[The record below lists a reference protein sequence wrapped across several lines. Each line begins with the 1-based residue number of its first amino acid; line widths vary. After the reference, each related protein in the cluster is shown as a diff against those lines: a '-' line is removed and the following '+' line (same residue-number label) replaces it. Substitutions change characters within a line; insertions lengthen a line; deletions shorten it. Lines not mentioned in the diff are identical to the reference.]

1 MAKILV
7 VDDSGVDRTI
17 AGAFVEKMGA
27 SVLFAENGKI
37 ALDVMQ
43 NDEPDAVLTDLQMPE
58 MDGLDLVKNLR
69 RIYPGTPVILMTA
82 YGSEEIAVNALQAGA
97 VSYVAKKN
105 LKQDLAEAV
114 ESVLA
119 TVAARDE
126 RQKLQNVFSSQVS
139 TFEVGYEE
147 GSQAAL
153 INHLQEDL
161 KRISFGDPGDIMH
174 VGMAL
179 TEALANAIDHGNLEL
194 DSTLREETN
203 SSYRELGARRSQEPL
218 YANRRVKVT
227 AYLSSVEIKLVI
239 QDQGPGF
246 DPSKLPDPTD
256 PENLLKASG
265 RGIML
270 IKTFMDEVTFS
281 PKGNEITMIKRRRT
295 PE

>member
-1 MAKILV
+1 
-7 VDDSGVDRTI
+7 
-17 AGAFVEKMGA
+17 
-27 SVLFAENGKI
+27 
-37 ALDVMQ
+37 
-43 NDEPDAVLTDLQMPE
+43 
-58 MDGLDLVKNLR
+58 
-69 RIYPGTPVILMTA
+69 
-82 YGSEEIAVNALQAGA
+82 
-97 VSYVAKKN
+97 
-105 LKQDLAEAV
+105 
-114 ESVLA
+114 
-119 TVAARDE
+119 
-126 RQKLQNVFSSQVS
+126 
-139 TFEVGYEE
+139 
-147 GSQAAL
+147 
-153 INHLQEDL
+153 
-161 KRISFGDPGDIMH
+161 MH

>member
-139 TFEVGYEE
+139 TFELGYEE

-203 SSYRELGARRSQEPL
+203 SSYRELGARRSQEPP
-218 YANRRVKVT
+218 YANRRVKVI

>member
-1 MAKILV
+1 M
-7 VDDSGVDRTI
+7 DDSGVDRTI